1 MASQGSKGSPVA
13 ATVLYQDRSTA
24 VSISEKR
31 EDELWLTM
39 RDLEDAAGW
48 EVKAEGVCRES
59 ICVPLPV
66 DRQDSFIREIDGN
79 RRLDLAEFAR
89 LIEQPYAHDD
99 THHVWYFGP
108 AGWEWK
114 ERLASQQAPD
124 FTLPDFEGKP
134 HSLADY
140 RGKKILLLAWASW

>member
-13 ATVLYQDRSTA
+13 ATVLYQDRSAA

>member
-1 MASQGSKGSPVA
+1 MASQGSKDSPFA
-13 ATVLYQDRSTA
+13 ATVLYRDRSTA

-39 RDLEDAAGW
+39 RDLEATTGW
-48 EVKAEGVCRES
+48 EVKPEGVCRES

-66 DRQDSFIREIDGN
+66 DRQDRFVREIDRS
-79 RRLDLAEFAR
+79 RRLNLAEFAR
-89 LIEQPYAHDD
+89 LIEQPYAHDEA
-99 THHVWYFGP
+99 HNVWYFGP

-114 ERLASQQAPD
+114 ERLVSQQAPG
-124 FTLPDFEGKP
+124 FTLPDFEGRP

-140 RGKKILLLAWASW
+140 MGKKIFLLAWASW